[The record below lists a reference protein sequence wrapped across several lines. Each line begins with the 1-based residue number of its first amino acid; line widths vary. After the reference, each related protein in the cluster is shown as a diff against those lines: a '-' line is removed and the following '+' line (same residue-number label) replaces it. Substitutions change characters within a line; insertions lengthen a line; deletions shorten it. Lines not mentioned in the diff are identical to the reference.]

1 VLFFFFIKKKK
12 KKKKKKKLV
21 PRSPR
26 PDDVFP
32 SLVQFCPA
40 ADRAAHVQEW
50 TADWHARAQRE
61 RDRVSVIA

>member
-1 VLFFFFIKKKK
+1 M
-12 KKKKKKKLV
+12 V

>member
-1 VLFFFFIKKKK
+1 VLLLLILTKKKK
-12 KKKKKKKLV
+12 KKKKMV

-40 ADRAAHVQEW
+40 ANRAAHVQEW